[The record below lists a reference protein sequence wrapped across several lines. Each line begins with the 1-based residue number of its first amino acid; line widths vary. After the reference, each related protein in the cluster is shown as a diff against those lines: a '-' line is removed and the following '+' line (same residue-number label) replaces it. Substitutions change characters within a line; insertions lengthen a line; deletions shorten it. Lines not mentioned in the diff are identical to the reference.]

1 MSTRGW
7 RARQPSGLRPWGPEM
22 LIRVLSFNAVGL
34 ILAIAGWY
42 NAAGSD
48 RPRTQLTWI
57 EVGVAGFAIAA
68 VGDGMWVLRGR
79 RALAAAARDL
89 FGPDLTELLPHA
101 RREAVDEAVDAD
113 ALLSAPGTIRY
124 HRPSCVLLRGHLAA
138 ALDLRSRAAHERSG
152 RRACEVC
159 QP

>member
-1 MSTRGW
+1 
-7 RARQPSGLRPWGPEM
+7 M
-22 LIRVLSFNAVGL
+22 LVRVLAFNALGL

-68 VGDGMWVLRGR
+68 IGGGMWVLRGR
-79 RALAAAARDL
+79 RALGTAAREL
-89 FGPDLTELLPHA
+89 FGPDLSELLPPVPGTVV
-101 RREAVDEAVDAD
+101 EVPAD
-113 ALLSAPGTIRY
+113 RGELYSAPGTIRY
-124 HRPSCVLLRGHLAA
+124 HRPGCVLLRGHGVDTLQ
-138 ALDLRSRAAHERSG
+138 LKSRAAHERTG

>member
-1 MSTRGW
+1 VSNQRWPGS
-7 RARQPSGLRPWGPEM
+7 RSSPWSPEL

-79 RALAAAARDL
+79 RALATAAREL
-89 FGPDLTELLPHA
+89 FGPDLAELLPQPPG
-101 RREAVDEAVDAD
+101 AVDAPVD
-113 ALLSAPGTIRY
+113 AAALLSAPGTIRY
-124 HRPSCVLLRGHLAA
+124 HRPGCILLRGHQAEA
-138 ALDLRSRAAHERSG
+138 MDLRSRAAHERSG